1 MSPQV
6 SLDDQIFWPGP
17 AAQRHSASRPRLPPL
32 PKRPVP
38 SLSQETPGDNL
49 DRPRIQSDLPILIL
63 SDNESDA
70 GDVGGTGFDNKDDRD
85 TETSPSLPS
94 DDTLPSI
101 KTIAAPADKAPLGDP
116 RGLGKLSRSLMSSLI
131 GIADAFYRKTRVGTW
146 GPPCYARYSRTRKWL
161 RHIALVVANSTTRSR
176 NAEHG

>member
-1 MSPQV
+1 MSSQV

-17 AAQRHSASRPRLPPL
+17 AAAQRHSASRPRLPPL

-38 SLSQETPGDNL
+38 SFARSQEQTPLSQETSGDNL
-49 DRPRIQSDLPILIL
+49 DRPRIQASDLPILIS

-70 GDVGGTGFDNKDDRD
+70 GDVGGTDFDNKNDRD

-101 KTIAAPADKAPLGDP
+101 KTIAASVDKALLGDP
-116 RGLGKLSRSLMSSLI
+116 RRLGKLSRSLMSKFAWHS
-131 GIADAFYRKTRVGTW
+131 
-146 GPPCYARYSRTRKWL
+146 
-161 RHIALVVANSTTRSR
+161 
-176 NAEHG
+176 